1 VEEEDVVV
9 VVEDRD
15 VEEVRPLEKKTK
27 MPPYPSRER
36 DVLVSVVE
44 SLTTRREIKGICWSE
59 WKLIRRNKVREKRT
73 GQLGMKWKW
82 KWKWKIQYYYFVTNE

>member
-1 VEEEDVVV
+1 VEEEDVV

-15 VEEVRPLEKKTK
+15 VEEVRPLGGKKTK

-36 DVLVSVVE
+36 ERERDVCVCMYVLVSVVE

-59 WKLIRRNKVREKRT
+59 WKLIRRNKVREKSA
-73 GQLGMKWKW
+73 GQLGLKMEAK
-82 KWKWKIQYYYFVTNE
+82 

>member
-1 VEEEDVVV
+1 VFECGSGTVKNGMILFERE
-9 VVEDRD
+9 
-15 VEEVRPLEKKTK
+15 
-27 MPPYPSRER
+27 RER
-36 DVLVSVVE
+36 DVCVCMYVLVSVVE

>member
-1 VEEEDVVV
+1 VEEEEDVVV

-15 VEEVRPLEKKTK
+15 VEEVRPLGGKKTK

-36 DVLVSVVE
+36 EMCVCMYVLVSVVE

-59 WKLIRRNKVREKRT
+59 WKLIRRNKVREKSA
-73 GQLGMKWKW
+73 GQLGLKMEAK
-82 KWKWKIQYYYFVTNE
+82 